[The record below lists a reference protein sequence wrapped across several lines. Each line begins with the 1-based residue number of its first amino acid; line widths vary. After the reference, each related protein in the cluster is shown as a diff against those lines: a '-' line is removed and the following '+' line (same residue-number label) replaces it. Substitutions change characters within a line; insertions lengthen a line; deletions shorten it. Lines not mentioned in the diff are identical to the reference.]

1 MSDVCFSSDRVPHVG
16 IFDSGVGGLSIL
28 RALLRACPQA
38 RFSYVADTAYA
49 PYGQRAPQ
57 DIHARSVHLTQ
68 HLFDQG
74 VDCVVVACNTAT
86 TQAIDMLRQAFPHRP
101 FVGVEPGIKP
111 AAAASRSGRVGVM
124 ATPGTLASARFEALV
139 QRHAA
144 HCAVTRVPCPGLA
157 SAIEAGLPNAE
168 VEALLDVFCQPLRAA
183 QVDTVALGCTH
194 YPFVADR
201 VAARLGPAVRI
212 VDTAEAV
219 ARRTRSVLGLPVT
232 AEGGPTSTD
241 AQRCMLFTTADAAAL
256 RQQTHSLLGA
266 DVWSVQK
273 ISEVLAH

>member
-1 MSDVCFSSDRVPHVG
+1 MSDLCFSSDRVPHVG

-28 RALLRACPQA
+28 RALLRECPQA

-68 HLFDQG
+68 HLLDQG

-86 TQAIDMLRQAFPHRP
+86 TQAIDVLRQAFPHRP

-201 VAARLGPAVRI
+201 VAARLGPAVWI

-219 ARRTRSVLGLPVT
+219 ARRTRSVLGLPMT
-232 AEGGPTSTD
+232 AEGPPTLTD

-256 RQQTHSLLGA
+256 RQQTHSLLGV